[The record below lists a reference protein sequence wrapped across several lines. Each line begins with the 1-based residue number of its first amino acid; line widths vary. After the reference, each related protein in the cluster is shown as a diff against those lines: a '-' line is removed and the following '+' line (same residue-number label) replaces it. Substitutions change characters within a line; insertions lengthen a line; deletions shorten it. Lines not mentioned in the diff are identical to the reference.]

1 MFQSCLSRLGAAF
14 LLSSLALAVNAADP
28 ASGTISVDSPELTY
42 TGGPFVIS
50 NPSALC
56 TGNPAT
62 PCDDFALIAELP
74 ADFATTH
81 PDATI
86 DFEVL
91 WDNAQEDYD
100 LYVYEN
106 GAELNHDG
114 SSFGGREHVVI
125 AAGGGHREI
134 TSEVVP
140 YIVSGGTFTA
150 TIKLIPGAPA
160 SGGGGGDEPPPVNSN
175 ATLGGPRLDVY
186 RQPASLGN
194 IEADEPTADVNM
206 TTGDVFMIYFLNT
219 IKTEFDDTYSPA
231 LTTWTDVSDPTS
243 ATTGS
248 SDPILVSDF
257 EYDAEGYPD
266 PSALTRTFVIQLQLA
281 NSIISFT
288 DDEGQTW
295 TTSQGGGQPHGVD
308 NESVAGG
315 PYSSGGLPIPAA
327 YRHAIYYCS
336 HSIVNAF
343 CSRSD
348 SGGLSFNNSVPIFTG
363 GANQS
368 TSLTCNN
375 HGHVKVS
382 NDGIV
387 YVPQETCE
395 DKSGV
400 VVSED
405 NGVTWE
411 YRPIPDAGPGASDT
425 SAALARDGTLYMGYA
440 NGNDGRPWVGVS
452 KDHGRTYLYN
462 QPIDANIGIKNT
474 VWVECV
480 AGDPDRAACA
490 FHATKTSGAAT
501 SGAPFDGVWYTY
513 LAVTYD
519 GGASWLLQEVTPGDP
534 VQKGSICLNGLGCP
548 SNPPNRN
555 LLDFFDVFT
564 DAQGRVI
571 IGYADGCIGV
581 CVRKDGPATY
591 SKQGVIARQ
600 AGGKGLFAK
609 FDPVA
614 ATAPKGPLISGKRD
628 ERDVEIRWIAPYD
641 GESPITGYKVYRGVA
656 AGALTEYAQTTKPF
670 FADHGVGTEAN
681 YFYQVSA
688 INAVGESVRSNEI
701 SPHVG
706 DGVEVTQLPCELPG
720 VTVAQDAD
728 GDTAAPGLSQG
739 DIQYV
744 ALAEPFALTNKLV
757 FTLKVADL
765 STVPAGLRW
774 AVRFFAPTAPDG
786 GDDWFVSMSTQD
798 SATPTFKYGY
808 TSVISD
814 PAVGLVGARLFTEVG
829 DLDAASAYGADGTI
843 VLILDK
849 AVIGSPAAG
858 EYLTGIAGSV
868 RTKVTPQNNGI
879 VDDTGGG
886 QFYQL
891 AGNEACDLDNAPLA
905 IVTASPSSGGAPLHV
920 TLDGTQSHT
929 ADGAQIVSWSFD
941 FNDGEKLES
950 DQGTVTHDFVQPG
963 LYRVHMSV
971 RDAKGRLSSN
981 VAEAQIMVGDAV
993 IGGGGG
999 VMQEDRTRFG
1009 GALDLGL
1016 LAMLSALGFVG
1027 RPLSRRRKSSP

>member
-1 MFQSCLSRLGAAF
+1 MFQSSVSRLCAAL
-14 LLSSLALAVNAADP
+14 LLSSIAIAARAADP
-28 ASGTISVDSPELTY
+28 ASGVITVDSPEITY
-42 TGGPFVIS
+42 TAGPFVIS
-50 NPSALC
+50 NPGGVC
-56 TGNPAT
+56 GTPAT
-62 PCDDFALIAELP
+62 PCDDFALSVDLP
-74 ADFATTH
+74 ADYLVTH
-81 PDATI
+81 PDAKI
-86 DFEVL
+86 DFEVT

-100 LYVYEN
+100 LSVNEN
-106 GAELNHDG
+106 GATVDSDG

-125 AAGGGHREI
+125 SAGSGHRDLV
-134 TSEVVP
+134 SEVVP
-140 YIVSGGTFTA
+140 FLVSGGSFNA
-150 TIKLIPGAPA
+150 TIKLIPGEAA
-160 SGGGGGDEPPPVNSN
+160 GGGGEETPPVPSN
-175 ATLGGPRLDVY
+175 ATLGGPRLDIY

-194 IEADEPTADVNM
+194 IEADEPTADVDM
-206 TTGDVFMIYFLNT
+206 ATGAVFMIYFLNT
-219 IKTEFDDTYSPA
+219 IKTTFDDTYSPA

-248 SDPILVSDF
+248 SDPILVGDW

-266 PSALTRTFVIQLQLA
+266 PTQFTRIFVVQLQLA
-281 NSIISFT
+281 NSIISAT

-295 TTSQGGGQPHGVD
+295 ITSQGGGQPHGVD
-308 NESVAGG
+308 NESMAGG
-315 PYSSGGLPIPAA
+315 PYAPGLPGPTV

-336 HSIVNAF
+336 HAIINAF

-348 SGGLSFNNSVPIFTG
+348 NGGLAFNNSVPIFTG
-363 GANQS
+363 DPSQS

-382 NDGIV
+382 IDGTV

-395 DKSGV
+395 EKSGV

-411 YRPIPDAGPGASDT
+411 YRPIPGAGPGASDT

-452 KDHGRTYLYN
+452 KDHGRTYIYN

-490 FHATKTSGAAT
+490 FHATTTPGAEAT
-501 SGAPFDGVWYTY
+501 SGAPFDGIWYTY
-513 LAVTYD
+513 LAYTYD

-555 LLDFFDVFT
+555 LLDFFDVVT

-571 IGYADGCIGV
+571 IGYADGCVGV
-581 CVRKDGPATY
+581 CLHKNGPGTY
-591 SKQGVIARQ
+591 SAQGVIARQ
-600 AGGKGLFAK
+600 AGGKTLYAK

-614 ATAPKGPLISGKRD
+614 PTAPKAPLISARRD
-628 ERDVEIRWIAPYD
+628 ERDVELKWIAPYD
-641 GESPITGYKVYRGVA
+641 GESAITGYRIYRGATAETVTQIA
-656 AGALTEYAQTTKPF
+656 TTTKPF
-670 FADHGVGTEAN
+670 YADHDVGPDAT
-681 YFYQVSA
+681 YHYQVTA
-688 INAVGESVRSNEI
+688 INAIGESVHSNDLA
-701 SPHVG
+701 PAVG
-706 DGVEVTQLPCELPG
+706 DGVEAAQLPCELPG
-720 VTVAQDAD
+720 VILAPDAD
-728 GDTAAPGLSQG
+728 GDTAAPGASQA

-744 ALAEPFALTNKLV
+744 ALAEPFALMDKLV
-757 FTLKVADL
+757 FTMKVADL
-765 STVPAGLRW
+765 SVVPEGLRW
-774 AVRFFAPTAPDG
+774 AVRFYAPTGPDG
-786 GDDWFVSMSTQD
+786 GDDWFVSMSTQN

-808 TSVISD
+808 TQVISD

-829 DLDAASAYGADGTI
+829 DLDPASAYGADGTI

-849 AVIGSPAAG
+849 AAIGSPQPG
-858 EYLTGIAGSV
+858 EFLTGIAGSV
-868 RTKVTPQNNGI
+868 RTQVTPQNNGI

-886 QFYQL
+886 KFYEL
-891 AGNEACDLDNAPLA
+891 VGNQACDLDNAPLA
-905 IVTASPSSGGAPLHV
+905 IVTANPSSGGSPLHV

-950 DQGTVTHDFVQPG
+950 DQGVVTHDFVQKG

-971 RDAKGRLSSN
+971 RDSQGRLSSN

-993 IGGGGG
+993 PVGSGGG

-1016 LAMLSALGFVG
+1016 LAMLSALGFA
-1027 RPLSRRRKSSP
+1027 RRKRTRR